1 MRQFAFLA
9 VVVALLS
16 SARADER
23 VLSFD
28 SDIQVNRDG
37 SLVVTETI
45 TVNAEGQQIRRGIYR
60 DFPTDYTL
68 PGGGRM
74 RVGFDVLEVGRD
86 GGAEDYHTERLS
98 NGVRIY
104 FGSAERFLTPGV
116 HAYRLT
122 YRTTRQIGFF
132 DAHDELYW
140 NVTSN
145 DWKFPID
152 QARAVVRLPSGV
164 RPTDFTYYTGPVG
177 ARGGDASAYVS
188 GAGVVFETTRAL
200 SPGEGLTIAV
210 AWPKGHVDAPSALER
225 RLSGFGDLR
234 QITLAVLGLMVIVVY
249 YVAVWLRV
257 GRDPEKGAIYPRY
270 EPPANLSPAAT
281 RFIARLGFDQ
291 KALAAALVSL
301 AVKGAIRLHET
312 EEGVFT
318 IEKLGEGAGLSADEA
333 AMVRSLLA
341 GGGETLALK
350 QAEHRTL
357 RRALSAL
364 KAKLST
370 NYEKTYFLTNRGW
383 ILPGVALSLA
393 VIAGLALLSVDPGAA
408 LFLSIWLAGWSA
420 GCYVLFLRVAA
431 AWGAVRG
438 NLLGLGRAIL
448 LTVFAL
454 PFIAGLAF
462 GAFTFAEEASWP
474 AVALI
479 AVLIGVNLLFLEVL
493 KAPTLLGRRVL
504 DAIEGFKLYLS
515 VAEQDRLDWA
525 HEPER
530 TPELFEKFLPY
541 AIALDVETRWGEK
554 FADVLEKAAAAGTY
568 QPRWYAG
575 RHFTPGRFGN
585 FPAALGSALVGAV
598 AAAAHAPGT
607 SSGFGGGGSS
617 GGGGGGGGGGGW

>member
-1 MRQFAFLA
+1 MRLSAFL
-9 VVVALLS
+9 VVLIALFGN
-16 SARADER
+16 ARAEER

-28 SDIQVNRDG
+28 SDIQINRDG
-37 SLVVTETI
+37 SLVVAETI
-45 TVNAEGQQIRRGIYR
+45 MVNSEGQQIRRGIYR
-60 DFPTDYTL
+60 DFPTDYAL

-74 RVGFDVLEVGRD
+74 RVGFAVLEVSRD
-86 GGAEDYHTERLS
+86 GAPEDYHRERLS

-104 FGSAERFLTPGV
+104 FGSAERFLTPGI
-116 HAYRLT
+116 HSYRLT

-132 DAHDELYW
+132 DDHDELYW
-140 NVTSN
+140 NVTGN
-145 DWKFPID
+145 DWKFPIN
-152 QARAVVRLPSGV
+152 QTRAVVRLPSGV
-164 RPTDFTYYTGPVG
+164 RPRDFSYYTGPVG

-188 GAGVVFETTRAL
+188 GAGVVFETTRPL

-210 AWPKGHVDAPSALER
+210 AWPKGYVAAPSEMER
-225 RLSGFGDLR
+225 LLGGFGDLR
-234 QITLAVLGLMVIVVY
+234 QITAAIIGMLAIIVY
-249 YVAVWLRV
+249 YVAIWLRV
-257 GRDPEKGAIYPRY
+257 GRDPEGGALYPRY
-270 EPPANLSPAAT
+270 EPPAGLSPAST
-281 RFIARLGFDQ
+281 RFISRMGFDQ

-312 EEGVFT
+312 EEGVFA

-333 AMVRSLLA
+333 AMLRSLLA

-350 QAEHRTL
+350 QAEHRTV

-364 KAKLST
+364 KARLASD
-370 NYEKTYFLTNRGW
+370 YEKTYFLTNRAW
-383 ILPGVALSLA
+383 ILPGVALSLLA
-393 VIAGLALLSVDPGAA
+393 VVGVALLSADPGAA
-408 LFLSIWLAGWSA
+408 LFLSVWLAGWST
-420 GCYVLFLRVAA
+420 GCYVLLLRMAA
-431 AWGAVRG
+431 AWGAARG
-438 NLLGLGRAIL
+438 DLLGLGRAIL
-448 LTVFAL
+448 TTVFAL
-454 PFIAGLAF
+454 PFFVGLAF
-462 GAFTFAEEASWP
+462 GAFSFAEEVSWT

-479 AVLIGVNLLFLEVL
+479 AVIIGVNLLFLELL
-493 KAPTLLGRRVL
+493 KAPTLLGRRTL

-554 FADVLEKAAAAGTY
+554 FADVLEKAAATGTY

-575 RHFTPGRFGN
+575 GHFAPARLGN
-585 FPAALGSALVGAV
+585 FPAALGAGLSGAV
-598 AAAAHAPGT
+598 AAASHAPGS